1 MPTRSRR
8 PSGDDVPRDDP
19 DERLRAELQ
28 RIDETNFEEPEQKVH
43 ARGLAIWERLSL
55 ELPRLTDLA
64 QVPSD
69 PKARVPFDPDRP
81 GRFRGAVLDVVL
93 DAWKNADVHMEALQL
108 PSSHPALYRAVA
120 ALRSAKHALAD
131 LDERH
136 REGLWWPI
144 AEVERGVDRFLMW
157 VLGEEAERIKR
168 RVHRRGRRAGT
179 VKDRMFQIFV
189 RDLLLVTEACG
200 GRLGFEKNIGKGRLV
215 EAINILKPCLPKG
228 FVPTPLPL
236 STLQRIKSQLAKRR
250 RYKSD
255 Q

>member
-1 MPTRSRR
+1 
-8 PSGDDVPRDDP
+8 VPRDGP

-28 RIDETNFEEPEQKVH
+28 RIDETNFEAPEQKVH
-43 ARGLAIWERLSL
+43 ERSFAISERLSL

-69 PKARVPFDPDRP
+69 PKARVPFDPERP

-93 DAWKNADVHMEALQL
+93 DAWKNADVHAEALQL
-108 PSSHPALYRAVA
+108 PSTHPALYRAVA

-136 REGLWWPI
+136 REALWWPI
-144 AEVERGVDRFLMW
+144 AEAESGIDLF
-157 VLGEEAERIKR
+157 LGEEAERIKR

-189 RDLLLVTEACG
+189 RDLLLATEACG

>member
-1 MPTRSRR
+1 MAR
-8 PSGDDVPRDDP
+8 P
-19 DERLRAELQ
+19 
-28 RIDETNFEEPEQKVH
+28 
-43 ARGLAIWERLSL
+43 
-55 ELPRLTDLA
+55 
-64 QVPSD
+64 
-69 PKARVPFDPDRP
+69 
-81 GRFRGAVLDVVL
+81 
-93 DAWKNADVHMEALQL
+93 
-108 PSSHPALYRAVA
+108 
-120 ALRSAKHALAD
+120 
-131 LDERH
+131 
-136 REGLWWPI
+136 
-144 AEVERGVDRFLMW
+144 
-157 VLGEEAERIKR
+157 LGEEAERIKR

-189 RDLLLVTEACG
+189 RDLLLATEACG

>member
-28 RIDETNFEEPEQKVH
+28 RIDETDFEAPEQKDV
-43 ARGLAIWERLSL
+43 ARSFAIGEWLM

-64 QVPSD
+64 RVPSD
-69 PKARVPFDPDRP
+69 RHSNFH
-81 GRFRGAVLDVVL
+81 GIVLDVVL
-93 DAWKNADVHMEALQL
+93 NAWKNTDVRAAALRL
-108 PSSHPALYRAVA
+108 PSTDPALYRAVA
-120 ALRSAKHALAD
+120 ALRSAKRALAD

-136 REGLWWPI
+136 REAQWWPI

-179 VKDRMFQIFV
+179 VKDQMFQIFV
-189 RDLLLVTEACG
+189 RDLLRAAEACG
-200 GRLGFEKNIGKGRLV
+200 GRLGVEKNIGKGRLV
-215 EAINILKPCLPKG
+215 EAINILKPCLPRG
-228 FVPTPLPL
+228 FVPTSLSL

-250 RYKSD
+250 RYKPD